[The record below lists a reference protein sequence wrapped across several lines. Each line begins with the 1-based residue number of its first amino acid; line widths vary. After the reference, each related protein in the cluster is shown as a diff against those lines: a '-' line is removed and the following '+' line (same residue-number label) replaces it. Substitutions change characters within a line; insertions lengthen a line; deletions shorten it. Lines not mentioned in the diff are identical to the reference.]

1 MNLVISL
8 LIMFSVI
15 GIVSYVLF
23 FYNNN
28 NVDNSKADLLM
39 SIPKTI
45 NLNNCCAVSKSSE
58 IAYCWGG
65 WGKEDL
71 TGPKWSEEKCEN
83 AALFLEKCDKS
94 DKPGWGS
101 CS

>member
-1 MNLVISL
+1 MNFIIIL
-8 LIMFSVI
+8 LTMLSVI
-15 GIVSYVLF
+15 GICVYVLF
-23 FYNNN
+23 FYN

-39 SIPKTI
+39 RIPKTI

-58 IAYCWGG
+58 KAYCWGG

-94 DKPGWGS
+94 DKPYWGS

>member
-1 MNLVISL
+1 
-8 LIMFSVI
+8 
-15 GIVSYVLF
+15 
-23 FYNNN
+23 
-28 NVDNSKADLLM
+28 M

-58 IAYCWGG
+58 KAYCWGG
-65 WGKEDL
+65 WGNEGL
-71 TGPKWSEEKCEN
+71 TGPKWSKEKCEN